1 MDELKR
7 TAGTSLAWFFN
18 VPRAGAVDTHTQN
31 ESEEQHP
38 QQAWIRTT
46 QYSKTF
52 FKDAVGPSYSRN
64 QSE

>member
-38 QQAWIRTT
+38 QQ
-46 QYSKTF
+46 YSKTF